1 MDAIEMGEF
10 KDYNVIFGNN
20 GCGKTSLTRAFELLI
35 SKDKCIEK
43 YRTISTAESPSI
55 EFECKDGSYKIEPN
69 SNIGAPSFK
78 VEIYNSGFLHNN
90 APFNSEF
97 GLKKL
102 DDGIIILE
110 GSVLG
115 EETKEINQLKNCKEK
130 VEKRKK
136 EIKDENSTETLSAK
150 QESEIKKYDEEIEK
164 IRKKVTSKTI
174 QIILDEIKI
183 NNICEVSK
191 NKFKVQEDAL
201 TNLEK
206 DFDELDEAMKKFDD
220 LKEMELPK
228 DYQTIKDKLESLFSF
243 DIDKEAGQVSEEIKE
258 HMSKVGRE
266 FIEKGIELQKK
277 MPDNACPFCTQEI
290 TNNIIQVYTSYFNKR
305 IEQFNQDSLEVS
317 GTLKKILEQWNIKE
331 ILQSFERFEPF
342 MKKDF
347 STNKESL
354 KNALEQI
361 KVLLEKLQ
369 KEVGKKE
376 GAKNEKEFQGI
387 DKKLLE
393 NYEKFQKC
401 VDETGNIL
409 KQKKEQKKK
418 LDKLKTELKE
428 ARIKKAKHDSY
439 DWQKSKEEAERKLSV
454 LNCRHERL
462 NRLLEKINKK
472 LKGLYDQKRPDIE
485 TINNYL
491 KALNL
496 PKYSLDK
503 DYRIVL
509 NSDALE
515 NSEAKIILSDGEK
528 TTLAFA
534 YFLARL
540 KLFYKKEDLKNLV
553 VVIDDPISSLDEQ
566 RIYNTTCLV
575 AKINQELAR
584 EKLSN
589 EENKAQV
596 FVLTHNHTFM
606 ARLINMIG
614 KHARYL
620 QLERHQGQLKIVCK
634 DKANGYFDT
643 FYLLLFKEVYEFAKR
658 ETVQD
663 DFNEAINY
671 GNKIRILLESFLK
684 INFID
689 SFLGEDKTFKE
700 DNIKKLIETADN
712 QVRLSFSNLP
722 FSENEHSIEDKDA
735 LTKKFLSIIK
745 GLHLESHGS
754 VMDFFSPYKIS
765 LEDVQEFAKIA
776 INAMKILNPYQT
788 HSYVESVDKK
798 LKTRNNMRIVFMG
811 TPGFAEVILRALVGN
826 KDIEV
831 VGLFTQMDKP
841 FGRKKELKA
850 PETKIYI
857 LENHLN
863 IPIFQPQSLKEPEVQ
878 ILKALKPDFIVVVAY
893 GKILS
898 KEVLSIAPCINVHAS
913 LLPKY
918 RGASPIHEMIL
929 NDDKI
934 YGISTMLM
942 DTGLDSG
949 DILESASFLREDYLD
964 LETLRSK
971 LVHMGATLLLSTLK
985 NFSSIT
991 RKPQD
996 HAQASFCKKITKADG
1011 LVGFKD
1017 AKSLFLKSL
1026 AFKSWPEI
1034 FLENSLKLLGVELVE
1049 NEKSHKEGEIL
1060 EIDEKGVLVGC
1071 LKGSVR
1077 IARLQAVG
1085 KKPLKAKDYLNGKRL
1100 KAGGILT

>member
-1 MDAIEMGEF
+1 MAVNIKKIKSFKAFCGLDAIEMGEF

-35 SKDKCIEK
+35 SKNKCIEK

-78 VEIYNSGFLHNN
+78 VEIYNSDFLHNN

-110 GSVLG
+110 SSVLG

-130 VEKRKK
+130 VEKRQKK
-136 EIKDENSTETLSAK
+136 IKDENSAETLSAK

-228 DYQTIKDKLESLFSF
+228 DYQTIKGKLESLFLF

-342 MKKDF
+342 MKKDS

-369 KEVGKKE
+369 KEVDKKW
-376 GAKNEKEFQGI
+376 GVKNKEKFQET

-401 VDETGNIL
+401 VDETRNIL
-409 KQKKEQKKK
+409 KQKKEQKEK
-418 LDKLKTELKE
+418 LEKLKTELKE

-462 NRLLEKINKK
+462 NRLLEKIDKK

-491 KALNL
+491 KTLNL

-589 EENKAQV
+589 GKEKAEKAQV
-596 FVLTHNHTFM
+596 FVLTHNYTFM

-614 KHARYL
+614 KHACYF

-634 DKANGYFDT
+634 DKVNGYFDT
-643 FYLLLFKEVYEFAKR
+643 FYLLLFKEVYAFAKR

-671 GNKIRILLESFLK
+671 GNKVRILLESFLK

-689 SFLGEDKTFKE
+689 SFLGEDKTFKKE
-700 DNIKKLIETADN
+700 KIEELIKTADGEVELN
-712 QVRLSFSNLP
+712 FSKLP

-735 LTKKFLSIIK
+735 LTEKFLSIIK
-745 GLHLESHGS
+745 GLHLDSHGS
-754 VMDFFSPYKIS
+754 VMDFFSPYKNS
-765 LEDVQEFAKIA
+765 LENVQKFARIA

-788 HSYVESVDKK
+788 HSY
-798 LKTRNNMRIVFMG
+798 M
-811 TPGFAEVILRALVGN
+811 
-826 KDIEV
+826 EV
-831 VGLFTQMDKP
+831 VD
-841 FGRKKELKA
+841 
-850 PETKIYI
+850 
-857 LENHLN
+857 
-863 IPIFQPQSLKEPEVQ
+863 
-878 ILKALKPDFIVVVAY
+878 
-893 GKILS
+893 
-898 KEVLSIAPCINVHAS
+898 
-913 LLPKY
+913 
-918 RGASPIHEMIL
+918 
-929 NDDKI
+929 
-934 YGISTMLM
+934 
-942 DTGLDSG
+942 
-949 DILESASFLREDYLD
+949 
-964 LETLRSK
+964 
-971 LVHMGATLLLSTLK
+971 
-985 NFSSIT
+985 
-991 RKPQD
+991 
-996 HAQASFCKKITKADG
+996 
-1011 LVGFKD
+1011 
-1017 AKSLFLKSL
+1017 
-1026 AFKSWPEI
+1026 
-1034 FLENSLKLLGVELVE
+1034 
-1049 NEKSHKEGEIL
+1049 
-1060 EIDEKGVLVGC
+1060 
-1071 LKGSVR
+1071 
-1077 IARLQAVG
+1077 
-1085 KKPLKAKDYLNGKRL
+1085 
-1100 KAGGILT
+1100 

>member
-1 MDAIEMGEF
+1 MAINIKKIKSFKAFCGLDAIEMSEF

-35 SKDKCIEK
+35 PKNKHIEK

-55 EFECKDGSYKIEPN
+55 EFECKDESYKIEPN
-69 SNIGAPSFK
+69 SNVKEPSFK
-78 VEIYNSGFLHNN
+78 VEIYNSDFLHNN

-102 DDGIIILE
+102 DDGVIILE

-115 EETKEINQLKNCKEK
+115 EETKEINQLKNCREK
-130 VEKRKK
+130 VEKRQKK
-136 EIKDENSTETLSAK
+136 IKDENSTETLSAK
-150 QESEIKKYDEEIEK
+150 QESAIKKCDEEIEK
-164 IRKKVTSKTI
+164 IRKEVTSKTI
-174 QIILDEIKI
+174 QITLDEIKI

-191 NKFKVQEDAL
+191 DKFKVQEDAL
-201 TNLEK
+201 TNLKK
-206 DFDELDEAMKKFDD
+206 DFDELNEAMKEFDD

-243 DIDKEAGQVSEEIKE
+243 DIDKEVGQVSEEIKE
-258 HMSKVGRE
+258 HISKVGRE
-266 FIEKGIELQKK
+266 FIEKGIELQKEI
-277 MPDNACPFCTQEI
+277 PDNACPFCTQEI
-290 TNNIIQVYTSYFNKR
+290 TNNIIQAYTSYFNKR
-305 IEQFNQDSLEVS
+305 IEQFNQDSLEIS

-342 MKKDF
+342 MKKDS

-354 KNALEQI
+354 ENALDQI

-369 KEVGKKE
+369 KEVDKKE
-376 GAKNEKEFQGI
+376 GVKNKEKFQET
-387 DKKLLE
+387 DKKLSE
-393 NYEKFQKC
+393 NYKKLQKC
-401 VDETGNIL
+401 VNETRNIL
-409 KQKKEQKKK
+409 NQKKEQKKK
-418 LDKLKTELKE
+418 LEKLKTELKE
-428 ARIKKAKHDSY
+428 ARIKKVKHDSY
-439 DWQKSKEEAERKLSV
+439 DSQKSKEEAKRKLSI
-454 LNCRHERL
+454 LNRGHERL
-462 NRLLEKINKK
+462 KCLLEKIDNK
-472 LKGLYDQKRPDIE
+472 LKKLYDQKRPDIE

-589 EENKAQV
+589 EKDRAQV

-606 ARLINMIG
+606 ARLINMVG
-614 KHARYL
+614 KHARYF

-634 DKANGYFDT
+634 DKAKGYFDT
-643 FYLLLFKEVYEFAKR
+643 FYLLLFKEVYAFAKK

-700 DNIKKLIETADN
+700 DKIKKLIEETDN

-722 FSENEHSIEDKDA
+722 FSENGHSIEDKDA
-735 LTKKFLSIIK
+735 LTEKFLSIIK
-745 GLHLESHGS
+745 GLHLDSHGS

-765 LEDVQEFAKIA
+765 LENIQEFAKIA

-788 HSYVESVDKK
+788 RSYMGSVD
-798 LKTRNNMRIVFMG
+798 
-811 TPGFAEVILRALVGN
+811 N
-826 KDIEV
+826 K
-831 VGLFTQMDKP
+831 
-841 FGRKKELKA
+841 
-850 PETKIYI
+850 
-857 LENHLN
+857 N
-863 IPIFQPQSLKEPEVQ
+863 
-878 ILKALKPDFIVVVAY
+878 
-893 GKILS
+893 
-898 KEVLSIAPCINVHAS
+898 
-913 LLPKY
+913 
-918 RGASPIHEMIL
+918 
-929 NDDKI
+929 
-934 YGISTMLM
+934 
-942 DTGLDSG
+942 
-949 DILESASFLREDYLD
+949 
-964 LETLRSK
+964 
-971 LVHMGATLLLSTLK
+971 
-985 NFSSIT
+985 
-991 RKPQD
+991 
-996 HAQASFCKKITKADG
+996 
-1011 LVGFKD
+1011 
-1017 AKSLFLKSL
+1017 
-1026 AFKSWPEI
+1026 
-1034 FLENSLKLLGVELVE
+1034 
-1049 NEKSHKEGEIL
+1049 
-1060 EIDEKGVLVGC
+1060 
-1071 LKGSVR
+1071 
-1077 IARLQAVG
+1077 
-1085 KKPLKAKDYLNGKRL
+1085 
-1100 KAGGILT
+1100 

>member
-1 MDAIEMGEF
+1 MAINIKKIKSFKAFCGLDAIEMGEF

-20 GCGKTSLTRAFELLI
+20 GCGKTSLIRAFELLI

-78 VEIYNSGFLHNN
+78 VEIYNSDFLHNN

-136 EIKDENSTETLSAK
+136 KIKDENSAETLSAK
-150 QESEIKKYDEEIEK
+150 QESEIKKYDKEIEK
-164 IRKKVTSKTI
+164 IRKEMTSKTI
-174 QIILDEIKI
+174 QITLDEIKI

-243 DIDKEAGQVSEEIKE
+243 DMDKEAGQVSEEIKE

-342 MKKDF
+342 MKKDS

-369 KEVGKKE
+369 KEVDKKW
-376 GAKNEKEFQGI
+376 GVKNKEKFQET

-401 VDETGNIL
+401 VDETRNIL
-409 KQKKEQKKK
+409 KQKKEQKEK
-418 LDKLKTELKE
+418 LEKLKTELKE

-671 GNKIRILLESFLK
+671 GNKVRILLESFLK

-689 SFLGEDKTFKE
+689 SFLGEDKTFKKE
-700 DNIKKLIETADN
+700 KIEKLIETADGEVELN
-712 QVRLSFSNLP
+712 FSKLP

-735 LTKKFLSIIK
+735 LTEKFLSIIK

-765 LEDVQEFAKIA
+765 LEDVQRFAKIA

-788 HSYVESVDKK
+788 QSYMESVDKK
-798 LKTRNNMRIVFMG
+798 TK
-811 TPGFAEVILRALVGN
+811 N
-826 KDIEV
+826 KE
-831 VGLFTQMDKP
+831 
-841 FGRKKELKA
+841 
-850 PETKIYI
+850 
-857 LENHLN
+857 
-863 IPIFQPQSLKEPEVQ
+863 
-878 ILKALKPDFIVVVAY
+878 
-893 GKILS
+893 
-898 KEVLSIAPCINVHAS
+898 
-913 LLPKY
+913 
-918 RGASPIHEMIL
+918 
-929 NDDKI
+929 
-934 YGISTMLM
+934 
-942 DTGLDSG
+942 
-949 DILESASFLREDYLD
+949 
-964 LETLRSK
+964 
-971 LVHMGATLLLSTLK
+971 
-985 NFSSIT
+985 
-991 RKPQD
+991 
-996 HAQASFCKKITKADG
+996 
-1011 LVGFKD
+1011 
-1017 AKSLFLKSL
+1017 
-1026 AFKSWPEI
+1026 
-1034 FLENSLKLLGVELVE
+1034 
-1049 NEKSHKEGEIL
+1049 
-1060 EIDEKGVLVGC
+1060 
-1071 LKGSVR
+1071 
-1077 IARLQAVG
+1077 
-1085 KKPLKAKDYLNGKRL
+1085 
-1100 KAGGILT
+1100 

>member
-1 MDAIEMGEF
+1 MAINIKKIKSFKAFCGLDAIEMGEF

-69 SNIGAPSFK
+69 SNIKEPSFK
-78 VEIYNSGFLHNN
+78 VEIYNSDFLHNN

-136 EIKDENSTETLSAK
+136 EIKDENSAETLSAK
-150 QESEIKKYDEEIEK
+150 QESAIKKYDKEIEK
-164 IRKKVTSKTI
+164 IRKEMTSKTI
-174 QIILDEIKI
+174 QITLDEIKI

-305 IEQFNQDSLEVS
+305 IEQFNQDSLEIS

-342 MKKDF
+342 IKKDF

-369 KEVGKKE
+369 KEVDKK
-376 GAKNEKEFQGI
+376 GGVKNKEKFQEI
-387 DKKLLE
+387 DKKLSE
-393 NYEKFQKC
+393 NYEKLQQC
-401 VDETGNIL
+401 VGETGNIL
-409 KQKKEQKKK
+409 NQKKEQKKK
-418 LDKLKTELKE
+418 LEKLKKDLKE
-428 ARIKKAKHDSY
+428 AKIKKAKHDSY
-439 DWQKSKEEAERKLSV
+439 DWQKSKEGIKRKLSI
-454 LNCRHERL
+454 LNRGYERL
-462 NRLLEKINKK
+462 NCLLEKIDKK
-472 LKGLYDQKRPDIE
+472 LKELYDQKRPDIE

-534 YFLARL
+534 YFLERL

-589 EENKAQV
+589 KEDKAQV

-606 ARLINMIG
+606 ARLINMVG
-614 KHARYL
+614 TYACYF

-634 DKANGYFDT
+634 DKVKGYFDT
-643 FYLLLFKEVYEFAKR
+643 FYLLLFKEVYAFAKK
-658 ETVQD
+658 EKVQD
-663 DFNEAINY
+663 NFNEAINY

-689 SFLGEDKTFKE
+689 SFLGEKSAFGEDK
-700 DNIKKLIETADN
+700 IKKLIETADN

-722 FSENEHSIEDKDA
+722 FSENGHSIEDKDA
-735 LTKKFLSIIK
+735 LTEKFLSIIK

-788 HSYVESVDKK
+788 HSYMEVVDKK
-798 LKTRNNMRIVFMG
+798 TK
-811 TPGFAEVILRALVGN
+811 N
-826 KDIEV
+826 KE
-831 VGLFTQMDKP
+831 
-841 FGRKKELKA
+841 
-850 PETKIYI
+850 
-857 LENHLN
+857 
-863 IPIFQPQSLKEPEVQ
+863 
-878 ILKALKPDFIVVVAY
+878 
-893 GKILS
+893 
-898 KEVLSIAPCINVHAS
+898 
-913 LLPKY
+913 
-918 RGASPIHEMIL
+918 
-929 NDDKI
+929 
-934 YGISTMLM
+934 
-942 DTGLDSG
+942 
-949 DILESASFLREDYLD
+949 
-964 LETLRSK
+964 
-971 LVHMGATLLLSTLK
+971 
-985 NFSSIT
+985 
-991 RKPQD
+991 
-996 HAQASFCKKITKADG
+996 
-1011 LVGFKD
+1011 
-1017 AKSLFLKSL
+1017 
-1026 AFKSWPEI
+1026 
-1034 FLENSLKLLGVELVE
+1034 
-1049 NEKSHKEGEIL
+1049 
-1060 EIDEKGVLVGC
+1060 
-1071 LKGSVR
+1071 
-1077 IARLQAVG
+1077 
-1085 KKPLKAKDYLNGKRL
+1085 
-1100 KAGGILT
+1100 

>member
-35 SKDKCIEK
+35 SKNKCIEK

-78 VEIYNSGFLHNN
+78 VEIYNSDFLHNN

-110 GSVLG
+110 SSVLG

-130 VEKRKK
+130 VEKRQKK
-136 EIKDENSTETLSAK
+136 IKDENSAETLSAK

-164 IRKKVTSKTI
+164 IRKKVTSKII

-206 DFDELDEAMKKFDD
+206 DFGELDEAMKKFDD

-305 IEQFNQDSLEVS
+305 IEQSNQDSLEVS

-342 MKKDF
+342 MKKDS

-369 KEVGKKE
+369 KEVDKKW
-376 GAKNEKEFQGI
+376 GVKNKEKFQET

-401 VDETGNIL
+401 VDETRNIL
-409 KQKKEQKKK
+409 KQKKEQKEK
-418 LDKLKTELKE
+418 LEKLKTELKE

-589 EENKAQV
+589 EENK
-596 FVLTHNHTFM
+596 
-606 ARLINMIG
+606 
-614 KHARYL
+614 
-620 QLERHQGQLKIVCK
+620 
-634 DKANGYFDT
+634 
-643 FYLLLFKEVYEFAKR
+643 FKEVYEFAKK
-658 ETVQD
+658 EKVQD

-671 GNKIRILLESFLK
+671 GNKVRILLESFLK

-689 SFLGEDKTFKE
+689 SFLGEDKTFKKE
-700 DNIKKLIETADN
+700 KIEKLIETADGEVELN
-712 QVRLSFSNLP
+712 FSKLP
-722 FSENEHSIEDKDA
+722 FSENEYSIEDKDA
-735 LTKKFLSIIK
+735 LTEKFLSIIK

-754 VMDFFSPYKIS
+754 IMDFFSPYKIS
-765 LEDVQEFAKIA
+765 LKDVQRFAKIA

-788 HSYVESVDKK
+788 HSY
-798 LKTRNNMRIVFMG
+798 M
-811 TPGFAEVILRALVGN
+811 
-826 KDIEV
+826 EV
-831 VGLFTQMDKP
+831 VD
-841 FGRKKELKA
+841 
-850 PETKIYI
+850 
-857 LENHLN
+857 
-863 IPIFQPQSLKEPEVQ
+863 
-878 ILKALKPDFIVVVAY
+878 
-893 GKILS
+893 
-898 KEVLSIAPCINVHAS
+898 
-913 LLPKY
+913 
-918 RGASPIHEMIL
+918 
-929 NDDKI
+929 
-934 YGISTMLM
+934 
-942 DTGLDSG
+942 
-949 DILESASFLREDYLD
+949 
-964 LETLRSK
+964 
-971 LVHMGATLLLSTLK
+971 
-985 NFSSIT
+985 
-991 RKPQD
+991 
-996 HAQASFCKKITKADG
+996 
-1011 LVGFKD
+1011 
-1017 AKSLFLKSL
+1017 
-1026 AFKSWPEI
+1026 
-1034 FLENSLKLLGVELVE
+1034 
-1049 NEKSHKEGEIL
+1049 
-1060 EIDEKGVLVGC
+1060 
-1071 LKGSVR
+1071 
-1077 IARLQAVG
+1077 
-1085 KKPLKAKDYLNGKRL
+1085 
-1100 KAGGILT
+1100 

>member
-1 MDAIEMGEF
+1 MAISIKKIKSFKAFCGLDAIEMGEF

-35 SKDKCIEK
+35 PKNKHIEK

-69 SNIGAPSFK
+69 SNIGAPTFK
-78 VEIYNSGFLHNN
+78 VEIYNSDFLHNN

-102 DDGIIILE
+102 DDGVIILE
-110 GSVLG
+110 GSVLS

-136 EIKDENSTETLSAK
+136 KIKDENSAETLSAK
-150 QESEIKKYDEEIEK
+150 QESAIKKYDKEIEK
-164 IRKKVTSKTI
+164 IRKEMTSKTI
-174 QIILDEIKI
+174 QITLDEIKI

-220 LKEMELPK
+220 LKEMELSK

-266 FIEKGIELQKK
+266 FIEKGIELQKE
-277 MPDNACPFCTQEI
+277 MPDNACPFCRQEI
-290 TNNIIQVYTSYFNKR
+290 TNNIIQAYTSYFNKS
-305 IEQFNQDSLEVS
+305 IEQFNQDSLGVS
-317 GTLKKILEQWNIKE
+317 GILKKILEQWNIKE

-342 MKKDF
+342 MKKDS

-354 KNALEQI
+354 ENALEQI

-369 KEVGKKE
+369 KEVDKKE
-376 GAKNEKEFQGI
+376 GAENKEKFQEI
-387 DKKLLE
+387 DKKLSE
-393 NYEKFQKC
+393 NYEKLQKC
-401 VDETGNIL
+401 VGETRNIL
-409 KQKKEQKKK
+409 KQKKEQKEK
-418 LDKLKTELKE
+418 LEKLKTELKE

-439 DWQKSKEEAERKLSV
+439 DSQKSKEEAKRKLSI
-454 LNCRHERL
+454 LDRGHKRL

-540 KLFYKKEDLKNLV
+540 KLFYKKEDLKKLV

-575 AKINQELAR
+575 AKINQGLAR

-589 EENKAQV
+589 EKEKAQV

-606 ARLINMIG
+606 ARLINMVG
-614 KHARYL
+614 TYACYF

-634 DKANGYFDT
+634 NKVKGYFDT
-643 FYLLLFKEVYEFAKR
+643 FYLLLFKEVYAFAKK
-658 ETVQD
+658 EKVQD

-689 SFLGEDKTFKE
+689 SFLGEDKTFKKE
-700 DNIKKLIETADN
+700 KIEKLIETADGEVELN
-712 QVRLSFSNLP
+712 FSKLP
-722 FSENEHSIEDKDA
+722 FSENGHSIEDKDA
-735 LTKKFLSIIK
+735 LTEKFLSIIK

-765 LEDVQEFAKIA
+765 LEDVQKFAKIA
-776 INAMKILNPYQT
+776 INTMKILNPYQT
-788 HSYVESVDKK
+788 HSYMVSVD
-798 LKTRNNMRIVFMG
+798 
-811 TPGFAEVILRALVGN
+811 
-826 KDIEV
+826 
-831 VGLFTQMDKP
+831 
-841 FGRKKELKA
+841 
-850 PETKIYI
+850 
-857 LENHLN
+857 
-863 IPIFQPQSLKEPEVQ
+863 
-878 ILKALKPDFIVVVAY
+878 
-893 GKILS
+893 
-898 KEVLSIAPCINVHAS
+898 
-913 LLPKY
+913 
-918 RGASPIHEMIL
+918 
-929 NDDKI
+929 
-934 YGISTMLM
+934 
-942 DTGLDSG
+942 
-949 DILESASFLREDYLD
+949 
-964 LETLRSK
+964 
-971 LVHMGATLLLSTLK
+971 
-985 NFSSIT
+985 
-991 RKPQD
+991 
-996 HAQASFCKKITKADG
+996 
-1011 LVGFKD
+1011 
-1017 AKSLFLKSL
+1017 
-1026 AFKSWPEI
+1026 
-1034 FLENSLKLLGVELVE
+1034 
-1049 NEKSHKEGEIL
+1049 
-1060 EIDEKGVLVGC
+1060 
-1071 LKGSVR
+1071 
-1077 IARLQAVG
+1077 
-1085 KKPLKAKDYLNGKRL
+1085 
-1100 KAGGILT
+1100 

>member
-35 SKDKCIEK
+35 SKNKCIEK

-78 VEIYNSGFLHNN
+78 VEIYNSDFLHNN

-102 DDGIIILE
+102 DDDTIILE
-110 GSVLG
+110 SSVLG

-130 VEKRKK
+130 VEKRQKK
-136 EIKDENSTETLSAK
+136 IKDENSVETLSAK

-174 QIILDEIKI
+174 QITLDEIKI

-206 DFDELDEAMKKFDD
+206 DFDELDEAMNKFDD

-290 TNNIIQVYTSYFNKR
+290 TNNIIQVYTSYFNKS

-354 KNALEQI
+354 KNALDQI
-361 KVLLEKLQ
+361 KALLEKLQ

-376 GAKNEKEFQGI
+376 GAKNEKEFQET
-387 DKKLLE
+387 DKKLSE

-401 VDETGNIL
+401 VDETRNIL
-409 KQKKEQKKK
+409 KQKKEQKER
-418 LDKLKTELKE
+418 LEKLKTELKE

-439 DWQKSKEEAERKLSV
+439 DWQKSKEEVERKLSV

-671 GNKIRILLESFLK
+671 ENKVRILLESFLK

-689 SFLGEDKTFKE
+689 SFLGEDKTFKKE
-700 DNIKKLIETADN
+700 KIEKLIETADGEVELN
-712 QVRLSFSNLP
+712 FSKLP

-735 LTKKFLSIIK
+735 LTEKFLSIIK

-754 VMDFFSPYKIS
+754 IMDFFSPYKIS
-765 LEDVQEFAKIA
+765 LKDVQRFARIA

-788 HSYVESVDKK
+788 HSY
-798 LKTRNNMRIVFMG
+798 M
-811 TPGFAEVILRALVGN
+811 
-826 KDIEV
+826 EV
-831 VGLFTQMDKP
+831 VD
-841 FGRKKELKA
+841 
-850 PETKIYI
+850 
-857 LENHLN
+857 
-863 IPIFQPQSLKEPEVQ
+863 
-878 ILKALKPDFIVVVAY
+878 
-893 GKILS
+893 
-898 KEVLSIAPCINVHAS
+898 
-913 LLPKY
+913 
-918 RGASPIHEMIL
+918 
-929 NDDKI
+929 
-934 YGISTMLM
+934 
-942 DTGLDSG
+942 
-949 DILESASFLREDYLD
+949 
-964 LETLRSK
+964 
-971 LVHMGATLLLSTLK
+971 
-985 NFSSIT
+985 
-991 RKPQD
+991 
-996 HAQASFCKKITKADG
+996 
-1011 LVGFKD
+1011 
-1017 AKSLFLKSL
+1017 
-1026 AFKSWPEI
+1026 
-1034 FLENSLKLLGVELVE
+1034 
-1049 NEKSHKEGEIL
+1049 
-1060 EIDEKGVLVGC
+1060 
-1071 LKGSVR
+1071 
-1077 IARLQAVG
+1077 
-1085 KKPLKAKDYLNGKRL
+1085 
-1100 KAGGILT
+1100 

>member
-1 MDAIEMGEF
+1 MAINIKKIKSFKAFCGLDAIEMGEF

-35 SKDKCIEK
+35 SKNKHIEK

-55 EFECKDGSYKIEPN
+55 EFECEDGSYKIEPN
-69 SNIGAPSFK
+69 SNIGVPSFK
-78 VEIYNSGFLHNN
+78 VEIYNSDFLHNN

-115 EETKEINQLKNCKEK
+115 EETKEINQLKNCREK
-130 VEKRKK
+130 VEKRQKK
-136 EIKDENSTETLSAK
+136 IKDENDTETLSAE
-150 QESEIKKYDEEIEK
+150 QESKIKEYDEEIEK
-164 IRKKVTSKTI
+164 IRKEVTSKIKIT
-174 QIILDEIKI
+174 LDDIKI

-191 NKFKVQEDAL
+191 NKFKDQEDAL

-206 DFDELDEAMKKFDD
+206 DFDELDKAMKKFDD

-342 MKKDF
+342 MKKDS

-369 KEVGKKE
+369 KEVDKKW
-376 GAKNEKEFQGI
+376 GVKNKEKFQEI
-387 DKKLLE
+387 DKKLSEIYKKL
-393 NYEKFQKC
+393 QQC
-401 VDETGNIL
+401 VGETGNIL

-428 ARIKKAKHDSY
+428 AKIKKAKHDSY
-439 DWQKSKEEAERKLSV
+439 DWQKSKEEAKRKLSV

-462 NRLLEKINKK
+462 NRLLEKIDKK
-472 LKGLYDQKRPDIE
+472 LKELYDQKRPDIE

-540 KLFYKKEDLKNLV
+540 KLFYKKEDLKNLI

-614 KHARYL
+614 KHARYF

-671 GNKIRILLESFLK
+671 GNKVRILLESFLK

-689 SFLGEDKTFKE
+689 SFLGEDKTFKKE
-700 DNIKKLIETADN
+700 KIEKLIETADGEVELN
-712 QVRLSFSNLP
+712 FSKLP

-735 LTKKFLSIIK
+735 LTEKFLSIIK

-765 LEDVQEFAKIA
+765 LEDVQRFAKIA
-776 INAMKILNPYQT
+776 INTMKILNPYQT
-788 HSYVESVDKK
+788 QSYMGSVD
-798 LKTRNNMRIVFMG
+798 
-811 TPGFAEVILRALVGN
+811 
-826 KDIEV
+826 
-831 VGLFTQMDKP
+831 
-841 FGRKKELKA
+841 
-850 PETKIYI
+850 
-857 LENHLN
+857 
-863 IPIFQPQSLKEPEVQ
+863 
-878 ILKALKPDFIVVVAY
+878 
-893 GKILS
+893 
-898 KEVLSIAPCINVHAS
+898 
-913 LLPKY
+913 
-918 RGASPIHEMIL
+918 
-929 NDDKI
+929 
-934 YGISTMLM
+934 
-942 DTGLDSG
+942 
-949 DILESASFLREDYLD
+949 
-964 LETLRSK
+964 
-971 LVHMGATLLLSTLK
+971 
-985 NFSSIT
+985 
-991 RKPQD
+991 
-996 HAQASFCKKITKADG
+996 
-1011 LVGFKD
+1011 
-1017 AKSLFLKSL
+1017 
-1026 AFKSWPEI
+1026 
-1034 FLENSLKLLGVELVE
+1034 
-1049 NEKSHKEGEIL
+1049 
-1060 EIDEKGVLVGC
+1060 
-1071 LKGSVR
+1071 
-1077 IARLQAVG
+1077 
-1085 KKPLKAKDYLNGKRL
+1085 
-1100 KAGGILT
+1100 

>member
-1 MDAIEMGEF
+1 MAINIKKIKSFKAFCGLDAIEMGEF

-20 GCGKTSLTRAFELLI
+20 GCGKTSLIRAFELLI

-78 VEIYNSGFLHNN
+78 VEIYNSDFLHNN
-90 APFNSEF
+90 TPFNSEF

-102 DDGIIILE
+102 DDDTIILE

-115 EETKEINQLKNCKEK
+115 EETKEINQLKDCKGK
-130 VEKRKK
+130 VEKRQK
-136 EIKDENSTETLSAK
+136 EIKDENNTETLMAK
-150 QESEIKKYDEEIEK
+150 QESAIKEYDKEIEK
-164 IRKKVTSKTI
+164 IRKEMTSKTI
-174 QIILDEIKI
+174 QITPNEIKI
-183 NNICEVSK
+183 NNICKVSK
-191 NKFKVQEDAL
+191 NHFKYQKDVL
-201 TNLEK
+201 TNLKK

-220 LKEMELPK
+220 LKEIKLPK
-228 DYQTIKDKLESLFSF
+228 DHQTIKDKLKSLFSF
-243 DIDKEAGQVSEEIKE
+243 DIDKEVGQVSEEIKE
-258 HMSKVGRE
+258 HIKKVGRE

-342 MKKDF
+342 MKKDS

-369 KEVGKKE
+369 KEVDKKW
-376 GAKNEKEFQGI
+376 GVKNKEKFQEI
-387 DKKLLE
+387 DKKLSE
-393 NYEKFQKC
+393 IYEKLQKC
-401 VDETGNIL
+401 AGETRNIL
-409 KQKKEQKKK
+409 NQKKEQKKK
-418 LDKLKTELKE
+418 LEKLKKDLKE

-439 DWQKSKEEAERKLSV
+439 DSQKSKEEAKRKLSV

-462 NRLLEKINKK
+462 NRLLEKIDKK
-472 LKGLYDQKRPDIE
+472 LKELYDQKRPDIE

-589 EENKAQV
+589 EEDKAQV

-606 ARLINMIG
+606 ARLINMVG
-614 KHARYL
+614 KHARYF

-671 GNKIRILLESFLK
+671 GNKVRILLESFLK

-689 SFLGEDKTFKE
+689 SFLGEDKTFKKE
-700 DNIKKLIETADN
+700 KIEKLIETADGEVELN
-712 QVRLSFSNLP
+712 FSKLP

-735 LTKKFLSIIK
+735 LTEKFLSIIK

-765 LEDVQEFAKIA
+765 LEDVQRFAKIA

-788 HSYVESVDKK
+788 QSYMESVDKK
-798 LKTRNNMRIVFMG
+798 TK
-811 TPGFAEVILRALVGN
+811 N
-826 KDIEV
+826 KE
-831 VGLFTQMDKP
+831 
-841 FGRKKELKA
+841 
-850 PETKIYI
+850 
-857 LENHLN
+857 
-863 IPIFQPQSLKEPEVQ
+863 
-878 ILKALKPDFIVVVAY
+878 
-893 GKILS
+893 
-898 KEVLSIAPCINVHAS
+898 
-913 LLPKY
+913 
-918 RGASPIHEMIL
+918 
-929 NDDKI
+929 
-934 YGISTMLM
+934 
-942 DTGLDSG
+942 
-949 DILESASFLREDYLD
+949 
-964 LETLRSK
+964 
-971 LVHMGATLLLSTLK
+971 
-985 NFSSIT
+985 
-991 RKPQD
+991 
-996 HAQASFCKKITKADG
+996 
-1011 LVGFKD
+1011 
-1017 AKSLFLKSL
+1017 
-1026 AFKSWPEI
+1026 
-1034 FLENSLKLLGVELVE
+1034 
-1049 NEKSHKEGEIL
+1049 
-1060 EIDEKGVLVGC
+1060 
-1071 LKGSVR
+1071 
-1077 IARLQAVG
+1077 
-1085 KKPLKAKDYLNGKRL
+1085 
-1100 KAGGILT
+1100 

>member
-1 MDAIEMGEF
+1 MAINIKKIKSFKAFCGLDAIEMGEF

-78 VEIYNSGFLHNN
+78 VEIYNSDFLHNN

-136 EIKDENSTETLSAK
+136 KIKDENSAETLSAK
-150 QESEIKKYDEEIEK
+150 QESEIKKYDKEIEK
-164 IRKKVTSKTI
+164 IRKEMTSKTI
-174 QIILDEIKI
+174 QITLDEIKI

-317 GTLKKILEQWNIKE
+317 GTLKKILEQWNVKE

-342 MKKDF
+342 MKKDS

-354 KNALEQI
+354 KKALEQI

-369 KEVGKKE
+369 KEVDKKW
-376 GAKNEKEFQGI
+376 GVKNKEKFQET

-401 VDETGNIL
+401 VDETRNIL
-409 KQKKEQKKK
+409 KQKKEQKEK
-418 LDKLKTELKE
+418 LEKLKTELKE

-589 EENKAQV
+589 EEDKAQV

-614 KHARYL
+614 KHARYF

-643 FYLLLFKEVYEFAKR
+643 FYLLLFKEIYEFAKR

-671 GNKIRILLESFLK
+671 GNKVRILLESFLK

-689 SFLGEDKTFKE
+689 SFLGENKTFKE

-712 QVRLSFSNLP
+712 QVILSFSNLP
-722 FSENEHSIEDKDA
+722 FSKNEHSIIEDKDA

-765 LEDVQEFAKIA
+765 LEDVQRFAKIA

-788 HSYVESVDKK
+788 QSYMESVDKK
-798 LKTRNNMRIVFMG
+798 TK
-811 TPGFAEVILRALVGN
+811 N
-826 KDIEV
+826 KE
-831 VGLFTQMDKP
+831 
-841 FGRKKELKA
+841 
-850 PETKIYI
+850 
-857 LENHLN
+857 
-863 IPIFQPQSLKEPEVQ
+863 
-878 ILKALKPDFIVVVAY
+878 
-893 GKILS
+893 
-898 KEVLSIAPCINVHAS
+898 
-913 LLPKY
+913 
-918 RGASPIHEMIL
+918 
-929 NDDKI
+929 
-934 YGISTMLM
+934 
-942 DTGLDSG
+942 
-949 DILESASFLREDYLD
+949 
-964 LETLRSK
+964 
-971 LVHMGATLLLSTLK
+971 
-985 NFSSIT
+985 
-991 RKPQD
+991 
-996 HAQASFCKKITKADG
+996 
-1011 LVGFKD
+1011 
-1017 AKSLFLKSL
+1017 
-1026 AFKSWPEI
+1026 
-1034 FLENSLKLLGVELVE
+1034 
-1049 NEKSHKEGEIL
+1049 
-1060 EIDEKGVLVGC
+1060 
-1071 LKGSVR
+1071 
-1077 IARLQAVG
+1077 
-1085 KKPLKAKDYLNGKRL
+1085 
-1100 KAGGILT
+1100 

>member
-1 MDAIEMGEF
+1 MDAIEMDEF

-35 SKDKCIEK
+35 SKNKCIEK

-78 VEIYNSGFLHNN
+78 VEIYNSDFLHNN

-110 GSVLG
+110 SSVLG

-130 VEKRKK
+130 VEKRQKK
-136 EIKDENSTETLSAK
+136 IKDENSAETLSAK

-164 IRKKVTSKTI
+164 IRKKVTSKTTR
-174 QIILDEIKI
+174 IILDEIKI

-243 DIDKEAGQVSEEIKE
+243 DIDKEAGQISEEIKE
-258 HMSKVGRE
+258 HISKVGRE
-266 FIEKGIELQKK
+266 FIEKGRELQKK

-290 TNNIIQVYTSYFNKR
+290 TNNIIQAYTNYFNKR
-305 IEQFNQDSLEVS
+305 IEQFNQDSLGVS

-354 KNALEQI
+354 KNALDQI
-361 KVLLEKLQ
+361 KALLEKLQ
-369 KEVGKKE
+369 KEVDKKW
-376 GAKNEKEFQGI
+376 GVKNKEKFQET
-387 DKKLLE
+387 DKKLSE
-393 NYEKFQKC
+393 NYKKLQQC
-401 VDETGNIL
+401 VDETRNIL
-409 KQKKEQKKK
+409 NQKKEQKEK
-418 LDKLKTELKE
+418 LEKLKTELKE

-528 TTLAFA
+528 TTLVFA

-589 EENKAQV
+589 EENKVQV

-671 GNKIRILLESFLK
+671 GNKVRILLESFLK

-689 SFLGEDKTFKE
+689 SFLGEDKTFKKE
-700 DNIKKLIETADN
+700 KIEKLIETADGEVELN
-712 QVRLSFSNLP
+712 FSKLP
-722 FSENEHSIEDKDA
+722 FNENEHSIEDKDA
-735 LTKKFLSIIK
+735 LTEKFLSIIK

-754 VMDFFSPYKIS
+754 IMDFFSPYKIS
-765 LEDVQEFAKIA
+765 LKDVQRFARIA
-776 INAMKILNPYQT
+776 INAMKILNPYKT
-788 HSYVESVDKK
+788 HSY
-798 LKTRNNMRIVFMG
+798 M
-811 TPGFAEVILRALVGN
+811 
-826 KDIEV
+826 EV
-831 VGLFTQMDKP
+831 VD
-841 FGRKKELKA
+841 
-850 PETKIYI
+850 
-857 LENHLN
+857 
-863 IPIFQPQSLKEPEVQ
+863 
-878 ILKALKPDFIVVVAY
+878 
-893 GKILS
+893 
-898 KEVLSIAPCINVHAS
+898 
-913 LLPKY
+913 
-918 RGASPIHEMIL
+918 
-929 NDDKI
+929 
-934 YGISTMLM
+934 
-942 DTGLDSG
+942 
-949 DILESASFLREDYLD
+949 
-964 LETLRSK
+964 
-971 LVHMGATLLLSTLK
+971 
-985 NFSSIT
+985 
-991 RKPQD
+991 
-996 HAQASFCKKITKADG
+996 
-1011 LVGFKD
+1011 
-1017 AKSLFLKSL
+1017 
-1026 AFKSWPEI
+1026 
-1034 FLENSLKLLGVELVE
+1034 
-1049 NEKSHKEGEIL
+1049 
-1060 EIDEKGVLVGC
+1060 
-1071 LKGSVR
+1071 
-1077 IARLQAVG
+1077 
-1085 KKPLKAKDYLNGKRL
+1085 
-1100 KAGGILT
+1100 

>member
-1 MDAIEMGEF
+1 MAINIKKIKSFKAFCGLDAIEMGEF
-10 KDYNVIFGNN
+10 KNYNVIFGNN

-35 SKDKCIEK
+35 SKNKHIEK

-55 EFECKDGSYKIEPN
+55 EFECEDGSYKIEPN
-69 SNIGAPSFK
+69 SNIGVPSFK
-78 VEIYNSGFLHNN
+78 VEIHNSDFLHNN

-115 EETKEINQLKNCKEK
+115 EETKEINQLKNCREK
-130 VEKRKK
+130 VEKRQKK
-136 EIKDENSTETLSAK
+136 IKDENDTETLSAE
-150 QESEIKKYDEEIEK
+150 QESKIKEYDEEIEK
-164 IRKKVTSKTI
+164 IRKEVTSKIKIT
-174 QIILDEIKI
+174 LDDIKI

-191 NKFKVQEDAL
+191 DDFKVQEDAL

-206 DFDELDEAMKKFDD
+206 DFDELDKAMKKFDD

-228 DYQTIKDKLESLFSF
+228 DYQTIKDKLESLFLF
-243 DIDKEAGQVSEEIKE
+243 DIDKEVGQVSEEIKE
-258 HMSKVGRE
+258 HISKVGRE
-266 FIEKGIELQKK
+266 FIEKGIELQKE

-290 TNNIIQVYTSYFNKR
+290 TNNIIQAYTSYFNKS
-305 IEQFNQDSLEVS
+305 IEQFKQDSLEVS
-317 GTLKKILEQWNIKE
+317 WTLKKILEQWNIKE

-369 KEVGKKE
+369 KEVDKKE
-376 GAKNEKEFQGI
+376 GVENEKEFQEI
-387 DKKLLE
+387 DKKLSEIYKKL
-393 NYEKFQKC
+393 QQC
-401 VDETGNIL
+401 VGETGNIL
-409 KQKKEQKKK
+409 NQKKEQKKK

-428 ARIKKAKHDSY
+428 AKIKKAKHDSY
-439 DWQKSKEEAERKLSV
+439 DWQKSKEGAKRKLSI
-454 LNCRHERL
+454 LNRGYERL
-462 NRLLEKINKK
+462 NCLLEKIDKK
-472 LKGLYDQKRPDIE
+472 LKELYDQKRPDIE

-540 KLFYKKEDLKNLV
+540 KLFYKKEDLKKLV

-575 AKINQELAR
+575 SKINQELAR

-589 EENKAQV
+589 EKEEKEKAQV

-606 ARLINMIG
+606 ARLINMVG
-614 KHARYL
+614 TYACYF

-634 DKANGYFDT
+634 NKVKGYFDT
-643 FYLLLFKEVYEFAKR
+643 FYLLLFKEVYTFAKK
-658 ETVQD
+658 EKVQD
-663 DFNEAINY
+663 NFNEAINY

-689 SFLGEDKTFKE
+689 SFLGENSAFGEDK
-700 DNIKKLIETADN
+700 IKKLIETADN

-722 FSENEHSIEDKDA
+722 FSENGHSIEDKDA
-735 LTKKFLSIIK
+735 LTEKFLSIIK

-765 LEDVQEFAKIA
+765 LEDVQKFAKIA

-788 HSYVESVDKK
+788 HSYMVSVD
-798 LKTRNNMRIVFMG
+798 
-811 TPGFAEVILRALVGN
+811 
-826 KDIEV
+826 
-831 VGLFTQMDKP
+831 
-841 FGRKKELKA
+841 
-850 PETKIYI
+850 
-857 LENHLN
+857 
-863 IPIFQPQSLKEPEVQ
+863 
-878 ILKALKPDFIVVVAY
+878 
-893 GKILS
+893 
-898 KEVLSIAPCINVHAS
+898 
-913 LLPKY
+913 
-918 RGASPIHEMIL
+918 
-929 NDDKI
+929 
-934 YGISTMLM
+934 
-942 DTGLDSG
+942 
-949 DILESASFLREDYLD
+949 
-964 LETLRSK
+964 
-971 LVHMGATLLLSTLK
+971 
-985 NFSSIT
+985 
-991 RKPQD
+991 
-996 HAQASFCKKITKADG
+996 
-1011 LVGFKD
+1011 
-1017 AKSLFLKSL
+1017 
-1026 AFKSWPEI
+1026 
-1034 FLENSLKLLGVELVE
+1034 
-1049 NEKSHKEGEIL
+1049 
-1060 EIDEKGVLVGC
+1060 
-1071 LKGSVR
+1071 
-1077 IARLQAVG
+1077 
-1085 KKPLKAKDYLNGKRL
+1085 
-1100 KAGGILT
+1100 

>member
-78 VEIYNSGFLHNN
+78 VEIYNSDFLHNN

-110 GSVLG
+110 SSVLG

-136 EIKDENSTETLSAK
+136 KIKDENSAETLSAK
-150 QESEIKKYDEEIEK
+150 QESEIKKYDKEIEK
-164 IRKKVTSKTI
+164 IRKEMTSKTI
-174 QIILDEIKI
+174 QITLDEIKI

-342 MKKDF
+342 MKKDS

-354 KNALEQI
+354 KKALEQI

-376 GAKNEKEFQGI
+376 GAKNEKEFQET

-401 VDETGNIL
+401 VDETRNIL
-409 KQKKEQKKK
+409 KQKKEQKEK
-418 LDKLKTELKE
+418 LEKLKTELKE

-439 DWQKSKEEAERKLSV
+439 DWQKSKEEAKRKLSV

-462 NRLLEKINKK
+462 KHLLEKIDKK

-540 KLFYKKEDLKNLV
+540 KLFYKKKDLKNLV
-553 VVIDDPISSLDEQ
+553 VVIDDLISSLDEQ

-584 EKLSN
+584 EKLLKN
-589 EENKAQV
+589 EEKVQV
-596 FVLTHNHTFM
+596 FVLTHNHIFM

-614 KHARYL
+614 KHARYF

-634 DKANGYFDT
+634 DEVKGYFDT
-643 FYLLLFKEVYEFAKR
+643 FYLLLFKEVYAFAKK
-658 ETVQD
+658 EKVQD

-671 GNKIRILLESFLK
+671 GNKVRILLESFLK

-689 SFLGEDKTFKE
+689 SFLGENKTFKE

-712 QVRLSFSNLP
+712 QVILSFSNLP
-722 FSENEHSIEDKDA
+722 FSKNEHSIIENKDA

-765 LEDVQEFAKIA
+765 LKDVQKFARIA

-788 HSYVESVDKK
+788 HSYMESVDK
-798 LKTRNNMRIVFMG
+798 
-811 TPGFAEVILRALVGN
+811 N
-826 KDIEV
+826 KE
-831 VGLFTQMDKP
+831 
-841 FGRKKELKA
+841 
-850 PETKIYI
+850 
-857 LENHLN
+857 
-863 IPIFQPQSLKEPEVQ
+863 
-878 ILKALKPDFIVVVAY
+878 
-893 GKILS
+893 
-898 KEVLSIAPCINVHAS
+898 
-913 LLPKY
+913 
-918 RGASPIHEMIL
+918 
-929 NDDKI
+929 
-934 YGISTMLM
+934 
-942 DTGLDSG
+942 
-949 DILESASFLREDYLD
+949 
-964 LETLRSK
+964 
-971 LVHMGATLLLSTLK
+971 
-985 NFSSIT
+985 
-991 RKPQD
+991 
-996 HAQASFCKKITKADG
+996 
-1011 LVGFKD
+1011 
-1017 AKSLFLKSL
+1017 
-1026 AFKSWPEI
+1026 
-1034 FLENSLKLLGVELVE
+1034 
-1049 NEKSHKEGEIL
+1049 
-1060 EIDEKGVLVGC
+1060 
-1071 LKGSVR
+1071 
-1077 IARLQAVG
+1077 
-1085 KKPLKAKDYLNGKRL
+1085 
-1100 KAGGILT
+1100 

>member
-1 MDAIEMGEF
+1 MAINIKKIKSFKAFCGLDAIEMGEF

-78 VEIYNSGFLHNN
+78 VEIYNSDFLHNN

-136 EIKDENSTETLSAK
+136 KIKDENSAETLSAK
-150 QESEIKKYDEEIEK
+150 QESEIKKYDKEIEK
-164 IRKKVTSKTI
+164 IRKEMTSKTI
-174 QIILDEIKI
+174 QITLDEIKI

-342 MKKDF
+342 MKKDS

-361 KVLLEKLQ
+361 KALLEKLQ
-369 KEVGKKE
+369 KEVDKKW
-376 GAKNEKEFQGI
+376 GVKNKEKFQET

-401 VDETGNIL
+401 VDETRNIL
-409 KQKKEQKKK
+409 KQKKEQKEK
-418 LDKLKTELKE
+418 LEKLKTELKE

-472 LKGLYDQKRPDIE
+472 FKGLYDQKRPDIE

-515 NSEAKIILSDGEK
+515 NSEDKIILSDGEK

-671 GNKIRILLESFLK
+671 GNKVRILLESFLK

-689 SFLGEDKTFKE
+689 SFLGEDKTFKKE
-700 DNIKKLIETADN
+700 KIEKLIETADGEVELN
-712 QVRLSFSNLP
+712 FSKLP
-722 FSENEHSIEDKDA
+722 FSKNEHSIIEDKDA

-765 LEDVQEFAKIA
+765 LEDVQRFARIA

-788 HSYVESVDKK
+788 HSY
-798 LKTRNNMRIVFMG
+798 M
-811 TPGFAEVILRALVGN
+811 
-826 KDIEV
+826 EV
-831 VGLFTQMDKP
+831 VG
-841 FGRKKELKA
+841 
-850 PETKIYI
+850 
-857 LENHLN
+857 
-863 IPIFQPQSLKEPEVQ
+863 
-878 ILKALKPDFIVVVAY
+878 
-893 GKILS
+893 
-898 KEVLSIAPCINVHAS
+898 
-913 LLPKY
+913 
-918 RGASPIHEMIL
+918 
-929 NDDKI
+929 
-934 YGISTMLM
+934 
-942 DTGLDSG
+942 
-949 DILESASFLREDYLD
+949 
-964 LETLRSK
+964 
-971 LVHMGATLLLSTLK
+971 
-985 NFSSIT
+985 
-991 RKPQD
+991 
-996 HAQASFCKKITKADG
+996 
-1011 LVGFKD
+1011 
-1017 AKSLFLKSL
+1017 
-1026 AFKSWPEI
+1026 
-1034 FLENSLKLLGVELVE
+1034 
-1049 NEKSHKEGEIL
+1049 
-1060 EIDEKGVLVGC
+1060 
-1071 LKGSVR
+1071 
-1077 IARLQAVG
+1077 
-1085 KKPLKAKDYLNGKRL
+1085 
-1100 KAGGILT
+1100 

>member
-1 MDAIEMGEF
+1 MAINIKKIKSFKAFCGLDAIEMGEF
-10 KDYNVIFGNN
+10 KDYNVIFGSN

-35 SKDKCIEK
+35 SKNKHIEK

-69 SNIGAPSFK
+69 NNIGAPSFK
-78 VEIYNSGFLHNN
+78 VEIYNSDFLHNN

-97 GLKKL
+97 GFKKL
-102 DDGIIILE
+102 DDGVIILE

-115 EETKEINQLKNCKEK
+115 EETKEINQLKNCREK
-130 VEKRKK
+130 VEKRQKK
-136 EIKDENSTETLSAK
+136 IKDENDTETLSAE
-150 QESEIKKYDEEIEK
+150 QESKIKEYDEEIEK
-164 IRKKVTSKTI
+164 IRKEVTSKIKIT
-174 QIILDEIKI
+174 LDDIKI

-191 NKFKVQEDAL
+191 DDFKVQEDAL

-206 DFDELDEAMKKFDD
+206 DFDELDKAMKKFDD

-243 DIDKEAGQVSEEIKE
+243 NIDKEAGQVSEEIKE

-266 FIEKGIELQKK
+266 FIEKGIELQKE
-277 MPDNACPFCTQEI
+277 MPNNKCPFCAQEI
-290 TNNIIQVYTSYFNKR
+290 TNNIIQDYTNYFNKS
-305 IEQFNQDSLEVS
+305 IEQFKQDSLEVS

-369 KEVGKKE
+369 KEVGKK
-376 GAKNEKEFQGI
+376 GGVKNEKEFQKI
-387 DKKLLE
+387 DKKLSE
-393 NYEKFQKC
+393 NYEKLQKC
-401 VDETGNIL
+401 VNETRNIL
-409 KQKKEQKKK
+409 NQKKEQKEK
-418 LDKLKTELKE
+418 LEKLKTDLKE

-439 DWQKSKEEAERKLSV
+439 DWQKSKERAKRKLSI
-454 LNCRHERL
+454 LNRGYERL
-462 NRLLEKINKK
+462 NCLLEKIDKK
-472 LKGLYDQKRPDIE
+472 LKELYNQKRPDIE

-589 EENKAQV
+589 KEDKAQV

-606 ARLINMIG
+606 AHLINMVG
-614 KHARYL
+614 KHARYF

-634 DKANGYFDT
+634 DEVKGYFDT
-643 FYLLLFKEVYEFAKR
+643 FYLLLFKEVYAFAKK
-658 ETVQD
+658 EKVQD

-689 SFLGEDKTFKE
+689 SFLGEKSAFGEDK
-700 DNIKKLIETADN
+700 IKKLIETADGEVKLN
-712 QVRLSFSNLP
+712 FSKLP
-722 FSENEHSIEDKDA
+722 FSENEHSIIEDKDV

-745 GLHLESHGS
+745 GLHLDSHGS

-765 LEDVQEFAKIA
+765 LENVQEFAKIA

-788 HSYVESVDKK
+788 QSYMGSVD
-798 LKTRNNMRIVFMG
+798 
-811 TPGFAEVILRALVGN
+811 
-826 KDIEV
+826 
-831 VGLFTQMDKP
+831 
-841 FGRKKELKA
+841 
-850 PETKIYI
+850 
-857 LENHLN
+857 
-863 IPIFQPQSLKEPEVQ
+863 
-878 ILKALKPDFIVVVAY
+878 
-893 GKILS
+893 
-898 KEVLSIAPCINVHAS
+898 
-913 LLPKY
+913 
-918 RGASPIHEMIL
+918 
-929 NDDKI
+929 
-934 YGISTMLM
+934 
-942 DTGLDSG
+942 
-949 DILESASFLREDYLD
+949 
-964 LETLRSK
+964 
-971 LVHMGATLLLSTLK
+971 
-985 NFSSIT
+985 
-991 RKPQD
+991 
-996 HAQASFCKKITKADG
+996 
-1011 LVGFKD
+1011 
-1017 AKSLFLKSL
+1017 
-1026 AFKSWPEI
+1026 
-1034 FLENSLKLLGVELVE
+1034 
-1049 NEKSHKEGEIL
+1049 
-1060 EIDEKGVLVGC
+1060 
-1071 LKGSVR
+1071 
-1077 IARLQAVG
+1077 
-1085 KKPLKAKDYLNGKRL
+1085 
-1100 KAGGILT
+1100 